1 MNIAASIISLLMTL
15 LPFVLRLLL
24 YINCIIPT
32 KARNGC
38 RLAPE
43 CVCVCVWERER
54 EQLSH
59 PATSIHPCVGGM
71 RLNPTFAPSQR
82 ERERD
87 GKVDHQ
93 KRAPIMTTVSS
104 FSLFICAF
112 FLFWFHPQWFRM
124 KPNFSFLFKWCPG
137 ARFEFLLLPV
147 ESRKDIESQDFL
159 PSSFL
164 SSFHRLFFFR
174 FNNFLGVGAPIEKNL
189 EPDDQ

>member
-43 CVCVCVWERER
+43 CVCVCVCVRERER

-71 RLNPTFAPSQR
+71 RLNPTFAPSIRIIYFLQ
-82 ERERD
+82 
-87 GKVDHQ
+87 
-93 KRAPIMTTVSS
+93 
-104 FSLFICAF
+104 F
-112 FLFWFHPQWFRM
+112 FLQLSVNR
-124 KPNFSFLFKWCPG
+124 SFDSFQCIEIRLKVS
-137 ARFEFLLLPV
+137 LP
-147 ESRKDIESQDFL
+147 DD
-159 PSSFL
+159 L
-164 SSFHRLFFFR
+164 SSALQDGVVLCHLANHVRPRSVASIHVPSPAVPKLTVAKCR
-174 FNNFLGVGAPIEKNL
+174 RNVENFIEACRRIGVPEVSRNIF
-189 EPDDQ
+189 

>member
-43 CVCVCVWERER
+43 CVCVRERER

-82 ERERD
+82 ERERWKGGPSKAGTNND
-87 GKVDHQ
+87 DRIFFQSVHL
-93 KRAPIMTTVSS
+93 RL
-104 FSLFICAF
+104 LFILIPPA
-112 FLFWFHPQWFRM
+112 M
-124 KPNFSFLFKWCPG
+124 
-137 ARFEFLLLPV
+137 
-147 ESRKDIESQDFL
+147 I
-159 PSSFL
+159 
-164 SSFHRLFFFR
+164 
-174 FNNFLGVGAPIEKNL
+174 
-189 EPDDQ
+189 